1 MSHVSKQSSPVVP
14 QQKRR
19 FFISHILASDLHNL
33 IHMPIR
39 NHEVHVP
46 IVVVVD
52 EVGSKAYVRH
62 CECCQPGLTSTVFVA
77 EGLCANVQRMV
88 FISEICYDEIGPAI
102 VVDISGIHA
111 HPSPGYSVK
120 AVSHLSI
127 QGYVL
132 KCPVPL
138 IN

>member
-1 MSHVSKQSSPVVP
+1 MKANARILVSDIVAEENWLGIEAGDGDIDATVVVEVTHCHPASNITSAKHGPSPLSHVSKQSSPVVP

-77 EGLCANVQRMV
+77 E
-88 FISEICYDEIGPAI
+88 
-102 VVDISGIHA
+102 
-111 HPSPGYSVK
+111 
-120 AVSHLSI
+120 
-127 QGYVL
+127 
-132 KCPVPL
+132 
-138 IN
+138 